1 MFSFGK
7 VYLPLKEQGKDR
19 FIDAEVALMLITS
32 AVLAVACRLAGRLCN
47 YTVEE
52 EIGEV
57 EPEIHSMHDCMDM
70 AAAMARSGVSFCL

>member
-19 FIDAEVALMLITS
+19 FIYAKVALMLITS
-32 AVLAVACRLAGRLCN
+32 GALAVACHLADRLYN
-47 YTVEE
+47 YMVKE

-57 EPEIHSMHDCMDM
+57 EPEIRSMHDSVDM
-70 AAAMARSGVSFCL
+70 AAAMVCVDFFW

>member
-19 FIDAEVALMLITS
+19 FIDVEVTLMLITS
-32 AVLAVACRLAGRLCN
+32 GALAVVCRLAGRLCN
-47 YTVEE
+47 YMVK

-57 EPEIHSMHDCMDM
+57 EPEIRSMHDSVDM
-70 AAAMARSGVSFCL
+70 AAAMAR

>member
-32 AVLAVACRLAGRLCN
+32 VAFAVACCWAG
-47 YTVEE
+47 
-52 EIGEV
+52 
-57 EPEIHSMHDCMDM
+57 
-70 AAAMARSGVSFCL
+70 AATTWLRKRYVR

>member
-19 FIDAEVALMLITS
+19 FIYAKVTLMLITS
-32 AVLAVACRLAGRLCN
+32 GALAVLCRLDGHLCN
-47 YTVEE
+47 YTVK

-57 EPEIHSMHDCMDM
+57 EPEIRSMHDSVDM
-70 AAAMARSGVSFCL
+70 AAAMAR